1 MKISA
6 VEIVTIHSENNEWLY
21 NAVYSEVL
29 YYTTELL
36 ESISKKDKF
45 KRYNITTTDYLK
57 IMDKLTKKF
66 RYNNKG
72 V

>member
-6 VEIVTIHSENNEWLY
+6 VEIVVIYSEKNDWIY
-21 NAVYSEVL
+21 NATYSEVL
-29 YYTTELL
+29 YNTTELL

-45 KRYNITTTDYLK
+45 KRYNITTTDYIK

-66 RYNNKG
+66 SYNKG

>member
-6 VEIVTIHSENNEWLY
+6 VEIVTIYSKNNEWVY

-29 YYTTELL
+29 YHTTELL
-36 ESISKKDKF
+36 ESISKK
-45 KRYNITTTDYLK
+45 RQ
-57 IMDKLTKKF
+57 
-66 RYNNKG
+66 